1 MPEDIFTTLQ
11 SEAPGGV
18 IVERARP
25 DFTTLMA
32 NCALS
37 ISQGGYNT
45 VMEMMAARTRGVIVP
60 YAGGLETEQT
70 LRARLLENRSGIR
83 SIPEETLN
91 ADSLARAVDA
101 ALDAP
106 PPDAKGLNTDGADV
120 SARLMG
126 EWLEIHH
133 RAAA

>member
-1 MPEDIFTTLQ
+1 MPDDVFTALQ
-11 SEAPGGV
+11 SEAPEGV

-83 SIPEETLN
+83 SIPEERLN
-91 ADSLARAVDA
+91 ADNLARAVNT
-101 ALDAP
+101 ALKAP
-106 PPDAKGLNTDGADV
+106 PPDAKGLNTGGADT
-120 SARLMG
+120 SARLIG
-126 EWLEIHH
+126 EWFEIHH